1 MTRTRT
7 SLLAFFAAGL
17 LFAAQA
23 FAAANVANM
32 KGDVRVG
39 YGAAAPNMR
48 IQAGQTVSTGPGAQV
63 TLMFD
68 DKQQVVL
75 NENTSFKITDYRYKA
90 DEPRNDRMVFDLLR
104 GAMRFVT
111 GILGAR
117 SRDTVALRIPQ
128 ATIGIR
134 GTDFMV
140 GLTEQGGYTQV
151 THGAIGVSNGAGST
165 VFGEGSVGSVANAN
179 ALATAIPASSLP
191 PAISSAFTTL
201 GAVPLSAA
209 VTPAAAES
217 ATGAATGTV
226 AGSTGAGIG
235 AAIAVGV
242 GAAVI
247 GTAIDNGQA
256 ATSHH

>member
-23 FAAANVANM
+23 FAAANIANM

-39 YGAAAPNMR
+39 YNSAAPDMR
-48 IQAGQTVSTGPGAQV
+48 VQSGQTVSTGPGAQV

-104 GAMRFVT
+104 GALRFVT
-111 GILGAR
+111 GIIGAR
-117 SRDTVALRIPQ
+117 NRETVALRIPQ

-140 GLTEQGGYTQV
+140 ALVDQSGFTSV

-165 VFGEGSVGSVANAN
+165 VFGEGSIGSVASSST
-179 ALATAIPASSLP
+179 LATAIPASALP
-191 PAISSAFTTL
+191 AAASGAFANLSAV
-201 GAVPLSAA
+201 ALSAA
-209 VTPAAAES
+209 VTPAAAEA

-226 AGSTGAGIG
+226 AASPGAGVG

-242 GAAVI
+242 GAAVV
-247 GTAIDNGQA
+247 GTAIDNGEA
-256 ATSHH
+256 STSHH

>member
-23 FAAANVANM
+23 FAAANIANM

-39 YGAAAPNMR
+39 YNSATPNMR
-48 IQAGQTVSTGPGAQV
+48 VQSGQTVSTGPGAQV
-63 TLMFD
+63 TLLFD
-68 DKQQVVL
+68 DKQQIVL

-90 DEPRNDRMVFDLLR
+90 DEPRNDRVVFDLLR
-104 GAMRFVT
+104 GALRFVT
-111 GILGAR
+111 GIVGAR

-140 GLTEQGGYTQV
+140 ALVDQSGFTSV

-165 VFGEGSVGSVANAN
+165 VFGEGSIGSVASSST
-179 ALATAIPASSLP
+179 LATSIPASALP
-191 PAISSAFTTL
+191 AAASGAFTNL
-201 GAVPLSAA
+201 SAVALSAA
-209 VTPAAAES
+209 VTPAAAEA

-226 AGSTGAGIG
+226 AASPSAGIG

-242 GAAVI
+242 GAAVV